1 MPPVTTTDASTTST
15 GGPLL
20 HHLVDDAAVFPP
32 GNAPL
37 REAVAG
43 HGAHR
48 AAWYGP
54 CVGPLLVPAASVADL
69 VRVLDLRDAVAV
81 PGDVA
86 DALALVLVA
95 RPGADPGTTT
105 TALDAL
111 RDEVRVRVVGVELG
125 WQERWRALGLDD
137 VTVALEVPRGHD
149 HAVAVADVRSALA
162 QGWPVVAKFRTGPT
176 PTWAWP
182 DEAELASFLR
192 LVAPGVPFR
201 LTGGLH
207 HAVRGRYAVAGIP
220 EENHG
225 VLNVLVATPAALAR
239 AGQDEVAAL
248 LAVRDATALADL
260 VAAWPDDTAARVRAA
275 FTAYG
280 CCTVT
285 DPVGE
290 LADLG
295 LLTRP

>member
-1 MPPVTTTDASTTST
+1 MPPVTTTDHSTAST
-15 GGPLL
+15 GRLL
-20 HHLVDDAAVFPP
+20 HRLVDDAAVFPP

-37 REAVAG
+37 PDAVRGHALHREA
-43 HGAHR
+43 
-48 AAWYGP
+48 WYADAI
-54 CVGPLLVPAASVADL
+54 GPLLVPAATVADL
-69 VRVLDLRDAVAV
+69 VRVLDLRDAAGV
-81 PGDVA
+81 PGVVPDP
-86 DALALVLVA
+86 LALVLVA
-95 RPGADPGTTT
+95 RPGADPATATA
-105 TALDAL
+105 ALDAL
-111 RDEVRVRVVGVELG
+111 GDEVRVRVVGVELG
-125 WQERWRALGLDD
+125 WQQGWRSLGLGD

-149 HAVAVADVRSALA
+149 HAVAVADVHSALA

-176 PTWAWP
+176 ATWAWP

-192 LVAPGVPFR
+192 LVAPELPFK

-207 HAVRGRYAVAGIP
+207 HAARGTYEVAGTP

-225 VLNVLVATPAALAR
+225 VLNVLVATSAAIAG

-248 LAVRDATALADL
+248 LAVRDAVALADL
-260 VAAWPDDTAARVRAA
+260 VAAWPDDTAAGVRAA

-290 LADLG
+290 LAELG
-295 LLTRP
+295 LLARP

>member
-1 MPPVTTTDASTTST
+1 MPPVTTTDASTAST
-15 GGPLL
+15 GPLL
-20 HHLVDDAAVFPP
+20 HRLVDDAAVFPP

-37 REAVAG
+37 PDAVRGHALHREA
-43 HGAHR
+43 
-48 AAWYGP
+48 WYADV
-54 CVGPLLVPAASVADL
+54 VGPLLVPAAAVADL

-81 PGDVA
+81 PGVVA
-86 DALALVLVA
+86 DPLELVLVA
-95 RPGADPGTTT
+95 RPGADPATMTA
-105 TALDAL
+105 ALDAL

-125 WQERWRALGLDD
+125 WQQGWRSLGLDD
-137 VTVALEVPRGHD
+137 VSVALEVPF
-149 HAVAVADVRSALA
+149 
-162 QGWPVVAKFRTGPT
+162 K
-176 PTWAWP
+176 
-182 DEAELASFLR
+182 
-192 LVAPGVPFR
+192 

-207 HAVRGRYAVAGIP
+207 HAVRGTYQVAGTP

-225 VLNVLVATPAALAR
+225 VLNVLVAGSAALAG

-248 LAVRDATALADL
+248 LAVHDAVALAGL
-260 VAAWPDDTAARVRAA
+260 VAAWPDDTAATVRAA

-295 LLTRP
+295 LLPQP

>member
-1 MPPVTTTDASTTST
+1 MPTPPPVLFR
-15 GGPLL
+15 G
-20 HHLVDDAAVFPP
+20 LVDDAAVFPP

-37 REAVAG
+37 ADAVAG
-43 HGAHR
+43 HARHR
-48 AAWYGP
+48 ASWYAG
-54 CVGPLLVPAASVADL
+54 CIGPLLVPAASVVELAT
-69 VRVLDLRDAVAV
+69 VLDRQDAVASV
-81 PGDVA
+81 ESPA
-86 DALALVLVA
+86 PLRLVLVA
-95 RPGADPGTTT
+95 RPGSDPGT
-105 TALDAL
+105 L
-111 RDEVRVRVVGVELG
+111 
-125 WQERWRALGLDD
+125 
-137 VTVALEVPRGHD
+137 VA
-149 HAVAVADVRSALA
+149 ARSALA
-162 QGWPVVAKFRTGPT
+162 DDARVQVVGAELGWYDGWDDDLAGRLPLAVEMPRGPDGDHVVAEVRTAHREGLPVVLKFRTGPT
-176 PTWAWP
+176 ASWAWP

-192 LVAPGVPFR
+192 LVAVEVPFK

-207 HAVRGRYAVAGIP
+207 HAVRGTYEVGGVA

-225 VLNVLVATPAALAR
+225 LLNVLVATSAALAR

-260 VAAWPDDTAARVRAA
+260 VAAWPDPSAAGVRAA

-295 LLTRP
+295 LLERP